1 MPISSILTVICLLL
15 SVTLTA
21 QVPPPPPLDSVNVGD
36 KVFTKVEVEANYPGG
51 EDAWRKY
58 LIKNL
63 KPDVPA
69 DNYAP
74 AGRYTVIIKFIVSRN
89 GSLSGIEAETNQ
101 GYGME
106 EEVIR
111 IIKRSGTWQAAVQ
124 NKRTVNAYRR
134 QPVTFLVEDDDFD
147 IQSKVPYTFFT
158 ATDNRIYIQAR
169 KVKNENLSVSIS
181 DGTITSIVDDQYIV
195 RVDKPGRVTLTLYNK
210 KNNKKIGAASFEVK
224 PKN

>member
-1 MPISSILTVICLLL
+1 MVPLRILTVIFLLF
-15 SVTLTA
+15 SATLTA
-21 QVPPPPPLDSVNVGD
+21 QVTPPPPDSAILED

-51 EDAWRKY
+51 EVAWKNF

-63 KPDVPA
+63 NPDVPA
-69 DNYAP
+69 DNDAP
-74 AGRYTVIIKFIVSRN
+74 AGKYTVIVKFVVTRN
-89 GSLSGIEAETNQ
+89 GTLSGIQAETNQ

-106 EEVIR
+106 EEVLR
-111 IIKRSGTWQAAVQ
+111 LIKRSGTWEAAVQ

-134 QPVTFLVEDDDFD
+134 QPVTFLVEDDDFS

-158 ATDNRIYIQAR
+158 AGDNRIYIQAK

-181 DGTITSIVDDQYIV
+181 EGSINSTGDDQYIV

-224 PKN
+224 QKN